1 MNTQDEPTP
10 PQAPRSDVQRD
21 RPKRR
26 LLIVEDEAVIRFVL
40 RCEFE
45 QRGFEVT
52 EVENG
57 RQALETFSVAPTSW
71 TGAFVDLLLPDT
83 HGDDLIERFLALRPG
98 LPVVL
103 MTGDADPDTE
113 RKARERQ
120 LTILRKPFPLER
132 VRPLVAAMVEQ
143 AEAAEQGQREGQEP
157 DPTPDQTPDQTPEQE
172 PRS

>member
-10 PQAPRSDVQRD
+10 PDAKRGDSQGERS
-21 RPKRR
+21 KRR

-52 EVENG
+52 EVEDG
-57 RQALETFSVAPTSW
+57 RQALEMFSRDPHAW
-71 TGAFVDLLLPDT
+71 TGAFVDFLLPDT
-83 HGDDLIERFLALRPG
+83 HGDLLIEQFLALRPG

-103 MTGDADPDTE
+103 MTGDVDPETE

-120 LTILRKPFPLER
+120 LPILRKPFPLER
-132 VRPLVAAMVEQ
+132 VRPLVAAMVERAEQ
-143 AEAAEQGQREGQEP
+143 AERDQEG
-157 DPTPDQTPDQTPEQE
+157 
-172 PRS
+172 RS